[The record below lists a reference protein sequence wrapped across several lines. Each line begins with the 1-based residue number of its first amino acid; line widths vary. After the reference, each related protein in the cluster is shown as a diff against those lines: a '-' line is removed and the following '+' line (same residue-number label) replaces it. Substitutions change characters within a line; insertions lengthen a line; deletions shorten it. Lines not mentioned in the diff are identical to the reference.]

1 MSPNP
6 TNSRPDEE
14 ALAALLIIVALG
26 FGSLFAV
33 AKSAANRF
41 VGSALEEDERGSD
54 HDEVDCE
61 PQVMKE
67 QHRIGIDRDGTI
79 PIQSGHLMMESNNDG
94 RVQKTRA
101 KDEVPQLPFTQRD
114 LHWEE
119 GLNAIR
125 AWEKATT
132 SRTLR
137 ERARRQERC
146 SSISQNKFRE
156 AVRAMTNQREISWN
170 EGVEAV
176 NAWERAMTNRS
187 RRDEVGAQERL
198 PFAEEDGRI
207 VLWLARHA

>member
-1 MSPNP
+1 MSPTP

-41 VGSALEEDERGSD
+41 VGSALKEAEHGSD

-61 PQVMKE
+61 PQVTKE
-67 QHRIGIDRDGTI
+67 QHRIGVDRDGTI
-79 PIQSGHLMMESNNDG
+79 SIQSGHSMMEGNNDG
-94 RVQKTRA
+94 RLQKTRA

-125 AWEKATT
+125 AWEEATT
-132 SRTLR
+132 SRTQR
-137 ERARRQERC
+137 ERARRLERY
-146 SSISQNKFRE
+146 SSISQSKCSE
-156 AVRAMTNQREISWN
+156 AVRAMTTRREVSWN
-170 EGVEAV
+170 EGVDAV
-176 NAWERAMTNRS
+176 NA
-187 RRDEVGAQERL
+187 
-198 PFAEEDGRI
+198 
-207 VLWLARHA
+207 